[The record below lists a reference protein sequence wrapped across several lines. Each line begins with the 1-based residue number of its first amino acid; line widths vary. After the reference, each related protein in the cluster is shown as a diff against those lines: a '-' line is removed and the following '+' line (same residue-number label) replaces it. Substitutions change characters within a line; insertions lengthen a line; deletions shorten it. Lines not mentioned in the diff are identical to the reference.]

1 MKRALERH
9 GLAAC
14 LLTLP
19 ENVGYFTGLF
29 LEGVWVLADRKE
41 IRLFAQPLAFE
52 EALHYQPGK
61 LPLAPT
67 IEMTGRLKR
76 LRKGPVGLESELPLN
91 TYLRLKEKQPDL
103 NLAATSIPME
113 IRAVKEP
120 EERALMRRAGRIT
133 SAVWRRL
140 KKATRPGLSERELVR
155 ILQAELAARDAEA
168 AFPPVAGA
176 GISGLFPHAQPGGRR
191 VGRNDRV
198 VFDFG
203 ARWRGYCSD
212 LTRVAFTGKKDKE
225 LLRRYRCLEEAKAA
239 AEAAAGPGVR
249 AAEVDRAGRQV
260 LERHGLGKS
269 FIHAI
274 GHGVGLSV
282 HERPVLAPGSKDV
295 LAPGMVITIEPG
307 IYLPGWGGLR
317 LEDTFL
323 VTEAGLENLTG

>member
-1 MKRALERH
+1 M
-9 GLAAC
+9 
-14 LLTLP
+14 
-19 ENVGYFTGLF
+19 
-29 LEGVWVLADRKE
+29 
-41 IRLFAQPLAFE
+41 
-52 EALHYQPGK
+52 
-61 LPLAPT
+61 
-67 IEMTGRLKR
+67 KR
-76 LRKGPVGLESELPLN
+76 LRKGSVGLEAELPLN
-91 TYLRLKEKQPDL
+91 TYLRLKEKLPELQLTVTQVPL
-103 NLAATSIPME
+103 E

-120 EERALMRRAGRIT
+120 GEQAIMRRAGRIT
-133 SAVWRRL
+133 SAVWHRV
-140 KKATRPGLSERELVR
+140 KKATRPGLSERDLAR

-176 GISGLFPHAQPGGRR
+176 GIAGLFPHALPGGRR

-212 LTRVAFTGKKDKE
+212 LTRVAFTGKKERE
-225 LLRRYRCLEEAKAA
+225 LVRLHRCLEEAKAA

-249 AAEVDRAGRQV
+249 AAEVDRAGRAV
-260 LERHGLGKS
+260 LEKHGLGKA

-282 HERPVLAPGSKDV
+282 HERPVLAPGSRDV

-307 IYLPGWGGLR
+307 IYLTGWGGLR

-323 VTEAGLENLTG
+323 VTEKGVENLTG